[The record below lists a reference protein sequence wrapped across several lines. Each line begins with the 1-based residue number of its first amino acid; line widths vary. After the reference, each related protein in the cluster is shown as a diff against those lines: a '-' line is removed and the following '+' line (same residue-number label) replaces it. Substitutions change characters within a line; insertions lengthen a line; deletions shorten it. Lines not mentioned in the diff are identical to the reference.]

1 MTPSHPTTLDAYL
14 AAFPP
19 ETQTR
24 LNQLRATIRQVVP
37 EAVESISYGMPTF
50 KLHGLPLVYVGAF
63 KNHIGLYALPTSH
76 AAFREEFSRYQ
87 SGKGSVQF
95 PLREP
100 LPLDLITRV
109 VAFRQEEITK
119 SLTLKPKKSRAA

>member
-1 MTPSHPTTLDAYL
+1 VNAPTTLDAYI

-19 ETQTR
+19 DTQTR
-24 LNQLRATIRQVVP
+24 LNQLRAMIRQVAP

-50 KLHGLPLVYVGAF
+50 KLHGAPLVYVGAF
-63 KNHIGLYALPTSH
+63 KAHIGLYALPTSH
-76 AAFREEFSRYQ
+76 AAFREAFSRYK

-100 LPLDLITRV
+100 LPLELITRV
-109 VAFRQEEITK
+109 VEFRKEEIAR
-119 SLTLKPKKSRAA
+119 SLTANP